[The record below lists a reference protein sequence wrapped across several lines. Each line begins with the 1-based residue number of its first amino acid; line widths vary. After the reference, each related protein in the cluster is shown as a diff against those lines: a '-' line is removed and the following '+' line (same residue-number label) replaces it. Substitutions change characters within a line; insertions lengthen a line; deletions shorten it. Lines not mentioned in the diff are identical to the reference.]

1 MGVTEPQ
8 FITKIDSPAIVADWR
23 WSLVSSPFIPFPSHR
38 SFSPRSFSFQQSLAY
53 RTVVLIRSKLVSRS
67 RFLKLFERKPE
78 ISTVLKLCKLS
89 SSPFVNLLN
98 LLYPLSYKLWR
109 LEYAFT
115 IVTKNNSFLIGIKF
129 ETKSGGE
136 TSIFHII
143 YKFYNKN

>member
-1 MGVTEPQ
+1 MVGVTEPQ

-23 WSLVSSPFIPFPSHR
+23 WSLVSSPFIPFPSRR

-53 RTVVLIRSKLVSRS
+53 RTVVLIRGKLVSRS

-78 ISTVLKLCKLS
+78 ISTVLCKLF

-109 LEYAFT
+109 LEYTFT

-136 TSIFHII
+136 TSIFRIT
-143 YKFYNKN
+143 